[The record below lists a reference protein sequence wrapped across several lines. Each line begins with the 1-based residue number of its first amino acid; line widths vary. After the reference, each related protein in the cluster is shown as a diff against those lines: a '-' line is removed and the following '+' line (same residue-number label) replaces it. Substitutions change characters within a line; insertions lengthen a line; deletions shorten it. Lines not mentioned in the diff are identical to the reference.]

1 MLKACKYNSVFLHCV
16 TLRSGR
22 FPVFFTLYNNCLIFG
37 KQNAKLF
44 EKLIFYDIIQ
54 LNNREL
60 NRGYPKG
67 ADIMKKFKKILSV
80 IIAAVIVLCSACP
93 AASAKKNEPEL
104 KFGDDGK
111 FRIMHITDT
120 HYTDFPF
127 EESIAFIGKALDDY
141 QPDLVVFGG
150 DNIKG
155 WFDTSMQLGV
165 KAAINQLVAPLEE
178 RDIPFTFVYGNHDW
192 QTYLC
197 PKVLQNSYYSSHSN
211 CIMPDGY
218 STVFRAGNGSILIK
232 DSSGEKN
239 IFNLWLLDS
248 GTIIDTGT
256 KRVESVNSVQ
266 LSWYRRTCEK
276 LAKQNGGEVI
286 PSLVFQHF
294 PVEEV
299 TMLFDEAE
307 GGVKCGD
314 KAYTLKA
321 GLTDGITNGTA
332 GTPDGSIGT
341 HLNKSVEMPS
351 KNNGEYSAWVDE
363 GDVIGAFFGHSHVN
377 DYCGI
382 TDDGIILGAT
392 LSAGGFNIA
401 SRFDDENGS
410 PVEARGLR
418 VIDIDENVLL
428 DEAKDNTEA
437 ISTFSVYYSD
447 YFTGS
452 VEKYPS
458 KYKAFD
464 EHDFGEWIKI
474 EFSYFKDFILGIF
487 VK

>member
-1 MLKACKYNSVFLHCV
+1 
-16 TLRSGR
+16 
-22 FPVFFTLYNNCLIFG
+22 
-37 KQNAKLF
+37 
-44 EKLIFYDIIQ
+44 
-54 LNNREL
+54 
-60 NRGYPKG
+60 
-67 ADIMKKFKKILSV
+67 MKKFKKVLSV
-80 IIAAVIVLCSACP
+80 IFAVIIVIGSLCP
-93 AASAKKNEPEL
+93 AAFAKKSEPEL

-165 KAAINQLVAPLEE
+165 KSAIDQLVAPLEE
-178 RDIPFTFVYGNHDW
+178 RNVPFTFVYGNHDW

-197 PKVLQNSYYSSHSN
+197 PKLLQNKYYSAHSN
-211 CIMPDGY
+211 CIMPKGY
-218 STVFRAGNGSILIK
+218 STPFRSANGYVLVK

-239 IFNLWLLDS
+239 IFNLWLIDS
-248 GTIIDTGT
+248 GTVIDTGT
-256 KRVESVNSVQ
+256 KRLEAVNEVQ
-266 LSWYRRTCEK
+266 LSWYKNTCKK
-276 LAKQNGGEVI
+276 LAKQNGSKTV
-286 PSLVFQHF
+286 PSIVFQHF
-294 PVEEV
+294 PVQEV
-299 TMLFDEAE
+299 TYLFDEAE
-307 GGVKCGD
+307 GGIKCGD
-314 KAYTLKA
+314 GTYTLR
-321 GLTDGITNGTA
+321 DGITDGLTNGT
-332 GTPDGSIGT
+332 PNKEDGAFST
-341 HLNKSVEMPS
+341 HLNKSVDLPD
-351 KNNGEYSAWVDE
+351 KNKGEYSAWIE
-363 GDVIGAFFGHSHVN
+363 NGDVIGAFFGHAHVN

-382 TDDGIILGAT
+382 TDDGIILGST

-401 SRFDDENGS
+401 SRFDDENDN

-418 VIDIDENVLL
+418 VIDIDEKILL
-428 DEAKDNTEA
+428 DETKDNTEA

-447 YFTGS
+447 FDDSS

-474 EFSYFKDFILGIF
+474 EFGYLKDLILGIF
-487 VK
+487 A